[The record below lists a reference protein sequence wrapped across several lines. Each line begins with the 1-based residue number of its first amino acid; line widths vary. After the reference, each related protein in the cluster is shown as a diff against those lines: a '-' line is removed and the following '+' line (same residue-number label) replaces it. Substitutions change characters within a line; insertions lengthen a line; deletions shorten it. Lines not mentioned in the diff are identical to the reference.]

1 MSFPIYGE
9 LIGSEPSEPA
19 QIPVNAAPQEEAA
32 FPEYGE
38 IIGETPP
45 EISTGKEVAKEAL
58 VSPFAGLLGAYGN
71 VGSLIERATGMER
84 EPLTPGQK
92 AMAQAEFEAPEELV
106 PWLQGEDLA
115 PQWGSLPTS
124 TDLRKILGV
133 QEPQTMGGRYT
144 KRLGESLGGQTAFG
158 MVNPIDLAKGGLA
171 SVAGQT
177 TEELGG
183 GPIAQSLAELMTF
196 AGPDIAANI
205 GKLAKKPATAPSGL
219 VLPKVAER
227 QGKEFGKMKPIA
239 TAKTIQ
245 KSEENLAN
253 QSEKLIN
260 EIKST
265 EIPISKAVEQG
276 IDIDARNSAMLNK
289 VTKLAEKV
297 PNQLES
303 KEISDYLNNYR
314 NEILKV
320 PKPSSE
326 KEAILKEIDEF
337 LKHYD
342 VSPGGTRFYPAK
354 TLVDQFRDINK
365 DMSKIY
371 ETNLVFGKRPETIKF
386 YEGLKDAIEKTFEN
400 QAPKEFSDL
409 FKFSNKQYSEARKL
423 ENFEK
428 LMEQLETEGGLDI
441 KKFSKFMK
449 SERKSRGLKRQIGED
464 AYQRMKS
471 IGSDLEKAQKNL
483 KLIEKVGASDVAKSM
498 IVGSALKFLGVPLVL
513 PYKVGKTGLQ
523 FIRGYLLT
531 SPQGTSDIKNFL
543 KAVRSGS
550 AKAMETT
557 LLNFDNHA
565 KAWSKEHPDLSS
577 SIQPYI
583 QTES

>member
-1 MSFPIYGE
+1 MSFPQFGE
-9 LIGSEPSEPA
+9 LIGSESFEPA
-19 QIPVNAAPQEEAA
+19 QSSINTAPQEGSS
-32 FPEYGE
+32 FPEFGE
-38 IIGETPP
+38 VISQPTP
-45 EISTGKEVAKEAL
+45 ITSTGKEVAKEAL
-58 VSPFAGLLGAYGN
+58 LSPFAGLLGAYGN

-84 EPLTPGQK
+84 EPLTPGQQAIAK
-92 AMAQAEFEAPEELV
+92 AESEAPEELL

-115 PQWGSLPTS
+115 PQFGSLPT
-124 TDLRKILGV
+124 TQNLREMFGF
-133 QEPQTMGGRYT
+133 QEPQTVGGRYT
-144 KRLGESLGGQTAFG
+144 KRLGESLGGQAAFG
-158 MVNPIDLAKGGLA
+158 MVSPLDLAKGGLA

-183 GPIAQSLAELMTF
+183 GPIAQSLAELLTF
-196 AGPDIAANI
+196 ASPDIAANLS
-205 GKLAKKPATAPSGL
+205 KLAKKEVTAPSGL
-219 VLPKVAER
+219 VLPKVVER
-227 QGKEFGKMKPIA
+227 EGKEFGKMKPIA

-245 KSEENLAN
+245 KAEESLAN
-253 QSEKLIN
+253 QSEKLIH

-276 IDIDARNSAMLNK
+276 IDVDARNSAMLNK
-289 VTKLAEKV
+289 VTKLAEKI
-297 PNQLES
+297 PNPLES

-342 VSPGGTRFYPAK
+342 TSQGGTRFYPAK
-354 TLVDQFRDINK
+354 TLIDQFRDINK

-386 YEGLKDAIEKTFEN
+386 YEGLKDSIEKTFEN

-428 LMEQLETEGGLDI
+428 LMEQLETDGSLDI
-441 KKFSKFMK
+441 KKLSKFMK
-449 SERKSRGLKRQIGED
+449 NERKSRGLKRQIGED
-464 AYQRMKS
+464 AYQRMQS

-483 KLIEKVGASDVAKSM
+483 KLIEKVGTSDVVKSM
-498 IVGSALKFLGVPLVL
+498 IVGGALKLLGIPLVL
-513 PYKVGKTGLQ
+513 PYKVSKGAVQ
-523 FIRGYLLT
+523 FARGYMLT
-531 SPQGTSDIKNFL
+531 SPQGTRDVKNFL
-543 KAVRSGS
+543 RASRSGNI
-550 AKAMETT
+550 KAIENT
-557 LLNFDNHA
+557 LINFDNHA
-565 KAWSKEHPDLSS
+565 KEWAKEHPDLSS
-577 SIQPYI
+577 SILPYTQI
-583 QTES
+583 ES